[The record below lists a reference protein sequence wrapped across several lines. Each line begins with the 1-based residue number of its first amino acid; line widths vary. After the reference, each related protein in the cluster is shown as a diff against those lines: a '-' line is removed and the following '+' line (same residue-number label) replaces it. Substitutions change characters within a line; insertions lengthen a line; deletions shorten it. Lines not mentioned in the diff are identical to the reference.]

1 MPTAALVKQVLS
13 LATFVT
19 LLLSLVVAGTSLG
32 LLQANLPT
40 QSAYGEACFLFINY
54 PQAVSIIQSAF
65 VNPILVDFNFNSST
79 CKLSIA
85 SAFIATICLA
95 LLTAFQLCSVSF
107 QINVKT
113 LIANIIQVG
122 FFVGS
127 ILFLFIS
134 MVVVSAGWRKT
145 CDTFKIITQQPQYHD
160 VVFKCNGEQ
169 PNYGL
174 SYRPNGGEFI
184 GAAVCAALGIL
195 FTIVALVL
203 FIVKQ
208 IKSKDDYKHVV
219 KMNEEQL
226 N

>member
-13 LATFVT
+13 LATFVI
-19 LLLSLVVAGTSLG
+19 LLVSLVAAGTSLG
-32 LLQANLPT
+32 LLQANIST
-40 QSAYGEACFLFINY
+40 EFVYWKACFLFINY
-54 PQAVSIIQSAF
+54 SQAISILESDY
-65 VNPILVDFNFNSST
+65 PDFNFNVPT

-85 SAFIATICLA
+85 SATIATVCLA

-145 CDTFKIITQQPQYHD
+145 CDTFKNITQQTQYHEF
-160 VVFKCNGEQ
+160 VFKCHGEQ

-174 SYRPNGGEFI
+174 PYRPNGGEFI

>member
-13 LATFVT
+13 LATFVI
-19 LLLSLVVAGTSLG
+19 LLVSLVAAGTSLG
-32 LLQANLPT
+32 LLQANIPT
-40 QSAYGEACFLFINY
+40 LFVYEKACFFFLNY
-54 PQAVSIIQSAF
+54 SQAISLIELEY
-65 VNPILVDFNFNSST
+65 PDFNSNAPT

-85 SAFIATICLA
+85 SATIATICLA
-95 LLTAFQLCSVSF
+95 LLTAFQLISVSF

-145 CDTFKIITQQPQYHD
+145 CDTFKNITKTQYHEL
-160 VVFKCNGEQ
+160 VFKCNGQQ
-169 PNYGL
+169 PSYGL
-174 SYRPNGGEFI
+174 PYLPYLPNGGEFI

-208 IKSKDDYKHVV
+208 IRSKDDYKHLVQ
-219 KMNEEQL
+219 MSEEQI